1 MLFIRHLQ
9 RISMGNRARFPRF
22 FVGAVGLALLL
33 LLPACR
39 WNPVSSA
46 IHQDEPLFSGNRL
59 VVATHRNMIDYFQ
72 QQGTPMGYQYELLEA
87 FAEEAGYQLEW
98 VVNPSVADDVEQLIN
113 GEIDI
118 IATGLMSP
126 ELLSDRLVCTEAL
139 SRNRQVL
146 LQRKGETDIHR
157 FCQGQYDG
165 KLAAVQRGSSIE
177 PFLRAFAPTLTVVSS
192 DTLTL
197 LNGVL
202 ALERGE
208 IDFLVCDAFRAKS
221 LLPGKPGLELNPWV
235 SYSRDL
241 QAWVLRRSDQFLLQQ
256 LNDWLTTFRQ
266 SARFA
271 LIYER
276 YHNERALSY
285 RLKELHSASSGSV
298 VFKISPFDDL
308 LRKFSAEQGFDWRFT
323 AAIMYHESRFQP
335 GLFSAQ
341 GAFGLM
347 QVLPSTARRFG
358 ITETTPA
365 AQILS
370 GLKVMAYLDNLLKQ
384 SVPDTLER
392 LKFVAA
398 AYNGG
403 YAHVQDAMRVADR
416 FRLNKGVWDGT
427 VELCLASLRPDV
439 HYNSEVVKFG
449 PFRSG
454 ETRAFVRNVFS
465 LYAHYRNTVP
475 K

>member
-1 MLFIRHLQ
+1 
-9 RISMGNRARFPRF
+9 MGNRARFPRF
-22 FVGAVGLALLL
+22 FFGAVGLALLLL

-39 WNPVSSA
+39 WNPVSSVVQ
-46 IHQDEPLFSGNRL
+46 QDEPLFSGNRL
-59 VVATHRNMIDYFQ
+59 VVATHPNMIDYFQ
-72 QQGTPMGYQYELLEA
+72 QQGNPMGYQYELLEA
-87 FAEEAGYQLEW
+87 FAEEVGYQLEW
-98 VVNPSVADDVEQLIN
+98 VVNSSVSDDVDQLLS
-113 GEIDI
+113 GDVDI
-118 IATGLMSP
+118 IAPGLMSP
-126 ELLSDRLVCTEAL
+126 ALFSNRLVYTEAL
-139 SRNRQVL
+139 SKNRQVL
-146 LQRKGETDIHR
+146 LQRKGETDTKY
-157 FCQGQYDG
+157 FCQGHYDG
-165 KLAAVQRGSSIE
+165 KLAAVQTGTSIE
-177 PFLRAFAPTLTVVSS
+177 GFLRSFAPTLTVVAS

-197 LNGVL
+197 LNGVE
-202 ALERGE
+202 ALERGD

-221 LLPGKPGLELNPWV
+221 LLPGRPALELNPWV
-235 SYSRDL
+235 SYSRDF

-256 LNDWLTTFRQ
+256 LNDWLSNFRQ

-276 YHNERALSY
+276 YHNERALSI
-285 RLKELHSASSGSV
+285 RLREFHSASAGSAV
-298 VFKISPFDDL
+298 YKISPYDDL
-308 LRKFSAEQGFDWRFT
+308 LRKYSGEHGFDWRFT

-358 ITETTPA
+358 ITETTHS

-370 GLKVMAYLDNLLKQ
+370 GLKVMAYLDNLLQ
-384 SVPDTLER
+384 RSVPDTLER
-392 LKFVAA
+392 MKFIAA

-403 YAHVQDAMRVADR
+403 YAHVQDAMRVAEK

-439 HYNSEVVKFG
+439 HYSSEVVKFG

-454 ETRAFVRNVFS
+454 ETRAFVRNVFL
-465 LYAHYRNTVP
+465 LYTHYRNTVP
-475 K
+475 R